1 VHRELELN
9 ELVKR
14 LDDLD
19 AEDNTERKY
28 RLQSVDHE
36 EGWDPTQ
43 KNLINQLEDKLSKYC
58 ENSRL
63 GNYLDGG
70 CIHTDHKQMTFS

>member
-19 AEDNTERKY
+19 AEDNTERNY

-43 KNLINQLEDKLSKYC
+43 KNLISQLEDKLSKYC
-58 ENSRL
+58 ENYRL
-63 GNYLDGG
+63 GNYLDGE
-70 CIHTDHKQMTFS
+70 CNHTDHKQMTFS